1 MAGSAPY
8 DDVPSYRPGGGPGYQ
23 APSGPRSVA
32 AGRLWATGAAT
43 AVVAALVAVVATMF
57 VRGVLDVPLF
67 APRGAGVWGD
77 VTTGYLAAWAAAG
90 AVVGT
95 GLLHLLLLTVARPR
109 AFFVWIA
116 GLATAAL
123 ALLPFTTDLAP
134 DARLAT
140 AAVSLAV
147 GATITGLLSATAYS
161 VAPDRGDDTW

>member
-23 APSGPRSVA
+23 APPGPRSVA

-116 GLATAAL
+116 GLATVAL
-123 ALLPFTTDLAP
+123 ALLPFTTDLAS

-140 AAVSLAV
+140 AAVFLAV

-161 VAPDRGDDTW
+161 VAPDRGGGTW